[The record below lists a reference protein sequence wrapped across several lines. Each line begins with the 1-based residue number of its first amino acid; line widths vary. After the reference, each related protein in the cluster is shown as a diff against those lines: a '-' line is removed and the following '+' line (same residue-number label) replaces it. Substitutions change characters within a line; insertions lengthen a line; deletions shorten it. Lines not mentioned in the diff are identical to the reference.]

1 MTEDDPAAVRRPAKQ
16 APVQHEPRRGR
27 PSAARAEVIDRA
39 ILAVARDQFL
49 RDGFDAVAMEQVA
62 ADARVSKGTLYA
74 RHPSKEA
81 LFEAVIADSIRI
93 WSTRAAA
100 HDDLLTEDI
109 EQRLR
114 HHARTIARAMLD
126 PEVHAIQRL
135 VYSVA
140 PRFPRMAAALHDRG
154 YRYIVGILTN
164 DIARAGAEGGRP
176 ARDPEGVAQLIVTA
190 MSGYDLQQAANAQM
204 NTIEAFGDRIVD
216 LVMAARAAW

>member
-1 MTEDDPAAVRRPAKQ
+1 MNAPDPAASSNPAKKTS
-16 APVQHEPRRGR
+16 PRHEPRRGR

-39 ILAVARDQFL
+39 ILGVARDQFL

-62 ADARVSKGTLYA
+62 AEARVSKGTLYA

-81 LFEAVIADSIRI
+81 LFEAVIGDSIRN
-93 WSTRAAA
+93 WSVRASEQDAM
-100 HDDLLTEDI
+100 LTDDI

-140 PRFPRMAAALHDRG
+140 PRFPSLASALHDKG
-154 YRYIVGILTN
+154 YRYIVGIVAG
-164 DIARAGAEGGRP
+164 DIARAGAGEGRP
-176 ARDPEGVAQLIVTA
+176 ARDPEGVAQLLVTA
-190 MSGYDLQQAANAQM
+190 LSGYELQQVANDEMQA
-204 NTIEAFGDRIVD
+204 IEDFGQRVVD
-216 LVMAARAAW
+216 LVMAARANW